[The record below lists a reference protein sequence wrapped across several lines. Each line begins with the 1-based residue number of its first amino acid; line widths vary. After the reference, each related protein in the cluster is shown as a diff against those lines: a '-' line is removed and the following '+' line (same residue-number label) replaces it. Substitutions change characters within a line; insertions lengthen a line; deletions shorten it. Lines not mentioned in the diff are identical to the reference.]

1 MYSDFICLNRYRGRG
16 LRADKKSAIVTAVMK
31 ATREMYLGQADRL
44 LLVFS

>member
-16 LRADKKSAIVTAVMK
+16 LRANEKSAIIVVVIK
-31 ATREMYLGQADRL
+31 AIREMYLGQADRL